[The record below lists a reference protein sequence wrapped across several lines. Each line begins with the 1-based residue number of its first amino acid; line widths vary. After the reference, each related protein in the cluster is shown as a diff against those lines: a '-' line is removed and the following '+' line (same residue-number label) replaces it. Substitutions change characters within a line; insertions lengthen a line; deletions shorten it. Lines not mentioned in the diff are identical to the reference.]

1 MSRVRSP
8 WQPGPVQSPNLTGLS
23 LLVAVL
29 AAATVFGW
37 WRRRHDGRLRAVRDR
52 RPDAAGPGRSATAD
66 DAPHAATLAALGVR
80 PGAVTVVQFSA
91 PVCAPCRATRRI
103 LDDVTGRL
111 DGVTLLEVGVDEHLD
126 AARALDVWRTPTLLV
141 VDAGGRVV
149 RRAAGVPDREELL
162 TALAP
167 LAAGVRPA

>member
-1 MSRVRSP
+1 M
-8 WQPGPVQSPNLTGLS
+8 QSPNLTGLAV
-23 LLVAVL
+23 LVAVL
-29 AAATVFGW
+29 AAATAFGW

-52 RPDAAGPGRSATAD
+52 RPAGPDGSTGADGSVAAGTGRSVAAGD
-66 DAPHAATLAALGVR
+66 VRLAATLAALGVR

-141 VDAGGRVV
+141 VDAGGRIV
-149 RRAAGVPDREELL
+149 RRATGVPDRDELR
-162 TALAP
+162 TALGSLSAV
-167 LAAGVRPA
+167 ARG